1 MKKIEKAFK
10 KLFGVHKPS
19 LAYEPEALFPKLVCN
34 HPCSVKIEP
43 INNKPDKEETKEK
56 EEWIWINGYK
66 ATDKDMKCCD
76 FQYEMHTR
84 IDMPEGA
91 EISTCSSGFH
101 LCTELKDTFSYYE
114 PQDGNRY
121 FHVRA
126 LVRKSDYANLN
137 VDPTPGTYA
146 AFLRAF
152 SGSDSKLAAKSIEFV
167 SEVSREELERWLVDN
182 VINADKL
189 SPEFLAMVPNISVS
203 EAFQKQQACEL
214 EAAGYPYTLA
224 RYIMKYHADS
234 FDKAMELAMSGI
246 TMDTKMLLVCGV
258 GSVKE
263 D

>member
-1 MKKIEKAFK
+1 M
-10 KLFGVHKPS
+10 
-19 LAYEPEALFPKLVCN
+19 
-34 HPCSVKIEP
+34 CSVDVSSLYPQTVGRK
-43 INNKPDKEETKEK
+43 KKETTDETK
-56 EEWIWINGYK
+56 EEWIWVNGYK
-66 ATDKDMKCCD
+66 ATDKDMKCRD

-84 IDMPEGA
+84 IDMPEDA
-91 EISTCSSGFH
+91 EISTCTSGFH
-101 LCTELKDTFSYYE
+101 LCTELRDTFNYYV

-137 VDPTPGTYA
+137 VDPTPGTYG
-146 AFLRAF
+146 AFLRSF
-152 SGSDSKLAAKSIEFV
+152 PGFDTKLAAKSIEFV